1 MQNLMK
7 KVVAILTVAVL
18 SPLTA
23 LAHEG
28 ENHVNPAFGSAVQAP
43 AATRSVV
50 ISPSTKYVN
59 VDQGDVV
66 TFQIEGNAFTWQF
79 DTLRPDASFDLS
91 AIVPTGVNAHG
102 VRVYVAPNPTYR
114 N

>member
-7 KVVAILTVAVL
+7 KVVAILAVAAL
-18 SPLTA
+18 SPLA
-23 LAHEG
+23 AMAHEG
-28 ENHVNPAFGSAVQAP
+28 EIHINPAFGSAARTP
-43 AATRSVV
+43 EATRTVV
-50 ISPSTKYVN
+50 ITPWTKYVN

-66 TFQIEGNAFTWQF
+66 TFQIDGNAFTWQF
-79 DTLRPDASFDLS
+79 DTLRPDTSFNLS
-91 AIVPTGVNAHG
+91 AIVPAGFNARG